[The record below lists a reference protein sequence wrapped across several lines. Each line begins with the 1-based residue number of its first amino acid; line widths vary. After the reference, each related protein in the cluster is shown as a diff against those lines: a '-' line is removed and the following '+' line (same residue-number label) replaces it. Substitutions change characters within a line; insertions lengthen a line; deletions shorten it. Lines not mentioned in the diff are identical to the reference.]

1 MEKTTLKQQIE
12 ELKNS
17 GKVLDYN
24 GNIDHKFANFYDWFC
39 RESSLPNKGLTLM
52 KKVKSIVKVL
62 PNLDLEKTYVFFK
75 NNCPCVGHL
84 YDSFSICDLES
95 GDVLYWVGLN
105 IGHESTHDYQKFEIN
120 SFVVSENWSQLCA
133 RTFTELI
140 SQLKDESTSE
150 IKKTSMDSN

>member
-39 RESSLPNKGLTLM
+39 RVSSLPNKGLALM

-75 NNCPCVGHL
+75 NNCPCVGNL

-95 GDVLYWVGLN
+95 GNVLYWVGIN
-105 IGHESTHDYQKFEIN
+105 IGYSTTEPSQKFEIQ
-120 SFVVSENWSQLCA
+120 SFVVSDKWSNLSA

-140 SQLKDESTSE
+140 NT
-150 IKKTSMDSN
+150 IKEKN